1 MFLKIS
7 EFKKAMKSA
16 LKSAGGLIVG
26 NEEGHILVRTD
37 FWGVWVEVD
46 HATSKF
52 NAAIVELIGDMPDYG
67 TKYRFYMNEKELCM
81 EHSADCFDPYE
92 EWKRAKDF
100 ACMVPLALYEFPHET
115 LIYQRHSDRSYI
127 TVRKDYSIGMLSD
140 AELESGEGV
149 PARPSVSMRGVT
161 LFFKNEVMIYWVS
174 CVKVP
179 ERTRD
184 TILDS
189 LGAFDFFEDSW
200 LPKEPEESSN
210 ETEELPY

>member
-7 EFKKAMKSA
+7 EFKKAMKSG
-16 LKSAGGLIVG
+16 LKFSKGLTVG
-26 NEEGHILVRTD
+26 NRDGHILVRTD
-37 FWGVWVEVD
+37 FWGVWVGSNY
-46 HATSKF
+46 ATSKF
-52 NAAIVELIGDMPDYG
+52 KAAIVELIGDLPDYG
-67 TKYRFYMNEKELCM
+67 SEYRFYMDGKELRM
-81 EHSADCFDPYE
+81 ERSVDYFDPYE

-115 LIYQRHSDRSYI
+115 LIYQKHSDRSYM
-127 TVRKDYSIGMLSD
+127 TVRKDYSIEMLSD
-140 AELESGEGV
+140 AELESSEGI
-149 PARPSVSMRGVT
+149 PARPSVSISGGT
-161 LFFKNEVMIYWVS
+161 LFFKSETMIYWVS

-184 TILDS
+184 TILYS